1 MQMNYLAHAYL
12 SFGHPEILT
21 GNMISDYVKGKKKF
35 DFSPAIQSGIS
46 LHRAIDQFTDEHPVT
61 REAKTLFSRDYRLYS
76 GAFIDVVF
84 DHFLATDENEFNEE
98 KILHDFTQVT
108 YEKLELYH
116 PVFPERF
123 SKMFPYMKQ
132 QNWLLNYRNNWG
144 LKKSFEGLVHR
155 AAYLDESQTAYD
167 LFEKHYDVL
176 KKHYQ
181 DFFPELKSFS
191 TQKFAELHVQL

>member
-1 MQMNYLAHAYL
+1 MNYLAHAYL

-21 GNMISDYVKGKKKF
+21 GNMISDYVKGNKQF
-35 DFSPAIQSGIS
+35 DFSPAIQSGIQ

-61 REAKTLFSRDYRLYS
+61 REAKNLFRKDYRLYS

-84 DHFLATDENEFNEE
+84 DHFLATDVKEFGKEE
-98 KILHDFTQVT
+98 ILHDFTRVT
-108 YEKLELYH
+108 YEKLELYQS
-116 PVFPERF
+116 VFPDRF
-123 SKMFPYMKQ
+123 SKMFPYMKE

-155 AAYLDESQTAYD
+155 AAYMYESQTAYD
-167 LFEKHYDVL
+167 LFEKHYADL
-176 KKHYQ
+176 GKYYQ

-191 TQKFAELHVQL
+191 MQKFAELQTQF

>member
-1 MQMNYLAHAYL
+1 MNYLAHAYL

-61 REAKTLFSRDYRLYS
+61 REAKTIFSRDYRLYS

-84 DHFLATDENEFNEE
+84 DHFLATDENEFKEE

-108 YEKLELYH
+108 YEKLELFH

-155 AAYLDESQTAYD
+155 AAYMYESQTAYE
-167 LFEKHYDVL
+167 LFEKHYDEL
-176 KKHYQ
+176 KKYYE
-181 DFFPELKSFS
+181 DFFPELKDFS
-191 TQKFAELHVQL
+191 IKKFAELHAQL